1 MLLAMSSR
9 TPLARNEAVAV
20 VGRPV
25 LATTSAS
32 SFAWRTAAA
41 ACSSGINSLPHALPS
56 AKYVPGA
63 CLVQVAGS
71 RRSRSAR
78 ESRLQMPT
86 TGVAAVGLVGG
97 RDAPTPSPA
106 RTASYLARL
115 ARSVLI
121 DQS

>member
-1 MLLAMSSR
+1 MARKRGRRERVLLATSSR

-41 ACSSGINSLPHALPS
+41 ACSSGINSLP
-56 AKYVPGA
+56 
-63 CLVQVAGS
+63 
-71 RRSRSAR
+71 
-78 ESRLQMPT
+78 QMPTPWPPT